1 MRAILASV
9 LAGLVLGVCN
19 SVSDTCMHPD
29 AEFASSGPVDSH
41 HLYAITVFLP
51 FFYFFLSII
60 MVNKDQNFCCLA
72 FLSIN
77 MGWVGGG
84 EQTISPITY
93 FFFF

>member
-51 FFYFFLSII
+51 FFFFFYIHYYGEQRS
-60 MVNKDQNFCCLA
+60 K
-72 FLSIN
+72 FLLPGIFIHQH
-77 MGWVGGG
+77 GVGRGGG
-84 EQTISPITY
+84 TDN
-93 FFFF
+93 

>member
-51 FFYFFLSII
+51 FF
-60 MVNKDQNFCCLA
+60 
-72 FLSIN
+72 
-77 MGWVGGG
+77 
-84 EQTISPITY
+84 
-93 FFFF
+93 